1 MPKLFG
7 IFRMLRSDIVVNV
20 TARTCSQ
27 VISLLAVL
35 VAGRFLTLEQFGA
48 FSIGSTSYVIGVTFV
63 YTGFYEYLLTKKNEE
78 ETRDTVFF
86 LMLAVAVLVA
96 LALIVAGL
104 AIGPQR
110 SIIAKVLITFSVLP
124 LLAAP
129 AAWSEALL
137 LRRKSI
143 RRLSF
148 GNFVPEF
155 CALFVLIAF
164 LELGWGIE
172 ALIAWRVAAGVLSTA
187 SLCICALTRPRFT
200 FNRTVAREAVRTAFP
215 LYGST
220 ATQLFSG
227 YGADMLLA
235 LMLSPAAV
243 GAYRAGSRFVS
254 AMADVIFRPVKT
266 LSWSRIGRAARE
278 EDKTAMA
285 EAWIKHVGFLAMVS
299 WPVFIA
305 VMLLGPRL
313 VTTFINPGW
322 SNVGPVISI
331 LAAAALFQVFDL
343 FLEPMMIGHGDRR
356 VFPMI
361 RIISLATMLL
371 LLIALARFGAEYAAI
386 AVALSRA
393 LVGIMAVVV
402 LARRA
407 KLGWRPLTAA
417 LIMPAAL
424 AGFCAIFV
432 TMADH
437 SGLLPSRA
445 AEHLMLVGGGAGLI
459 WIVIAGLLLFSRRV
473 HLPTG

>member
-7 IFRMLRSDIVVNV
+7 VLRMLRSDIVVNV

-27 VISLLAVL
+27 FISLLAVL

-63 YTGFYEYLLTKKNEE
+63 YTGFYEYLLTKKSEE

-86 LMLAVAVLVA
+86 LMLMVASLVSV
-96 LALIVAGL
+96 ALIVAGL
-104 AIGPQR
+104 AIGPER
-110 SIIAKVLITFSVLP
+110 SIIAKVLLFFSILP
-124 LLAAP
+124 ILAAP

-155 CALFVLIAF
+155 CALFVLIGF
-164 LELGWGIE
+164 LNFGWGIE
-172 ALIAWRVAAGVLSTA
+172 ALIAWRVSAGIISML
-187 SLCICALTRPRFT
+187 SLCACALTRPRLIFK
-200 FNRTVAREAVRTAFP
+200 RSVAREAVRTAFP

-254 AMADVIFRPVKT
+254 AIADVIFRPVKT

-278 EDKTAMA
+278 ENKTAME
-285 EAWIKHVGFLAMVS
+285 EAWIKHVGFLAMVT

-313 VTTFINPGW
+313 VTTFINPDW

-343 FLEPMMIGHGDRR
+343 FLEPLMIGHGDRR

-361 RIISLATMLL
+361 RIVSLTTMLL
-371 LLIALARFGAEYAAI
+371 LLIAMARFGAEYAAI

-393 LVGIMAVVV
+393 LVGIIAVVV
-402 LARRA
+402 LVRRS
-407 KLGWRPLTAA
+407 KLGWRPLATA
-417 LIMPAAL
+417 LVLPAIL
-424 AGFCAIFV
+424 ACLCAAFV

-437 SGLLPSRA
+437 SGLLPSRT
-445 AEHLMLVGGGAGLI
+445 AEHLILVAGGTGLI
-459 WIVIAGLLLFSRRV
+459 WLVIAGVLLVSRRI